1 MILLGRFGRLQAT
14 NSCRVSPRALRI
26 EGVGTV
32 HWSFIGDNG
41 DQVTLITPALYVP
54 AAKARILSPQRLFQ
68 TDNTKDG
75 KFVVRGK
82 LSHLDMPNAP
92 SILIAHDGDNHLPIM
107 DAVRPSAAEPMVNMC
122 VTADAN
128 ENLTAAQKHLLRWHY
143 RFGHRSLRN
152 IQHVVGNKPFTN
164 KLDEKAARL

>member
-1 MILLGRFGRLQAT
+1 M
-14 NSCRVSPRALRI
+14 
-26 EGVGTV
+26 
-32 HWSFIGDNG
+32 
-41 DQVTLITPALYVP
+41 YVP

-68 TDNTKDG
+68 TKKTKDG
-75 KFVVRGK
+75 QFVVGGK

-92 SILIAHDGDNHLPIM
+92 LILIAHTHDGNNHLPIM
-107 DAVRPSAAEPMVNMC
+107 DAVWPSAVELMVNMC

-128 ENLTAAQKHLLRWHY
+128 QNLTAVQKRLLRWHY